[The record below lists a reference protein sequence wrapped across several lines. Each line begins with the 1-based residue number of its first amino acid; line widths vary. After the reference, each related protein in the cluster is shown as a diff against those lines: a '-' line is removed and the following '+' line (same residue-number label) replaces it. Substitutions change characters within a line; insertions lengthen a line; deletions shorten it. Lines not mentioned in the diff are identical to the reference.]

1 MAKVVN
7 ITDKLELEGN
17 PHLVIK
23 DEELEVNADA
33 ATMLKIMGKYA
44 EFDSEAATPKDILD
58 LYNLMFPV
66 ESQKKIEKLKLS
78 FTEPDNSS
86 HGSTETDHRRG
97 RHRGGTSDPYYD
109 LIEDYDLIVS
119 SFQSQ
124 YGLRLSREIHD
135 MPWTEFR
142 QLLIGLS
149 SDTALGRIISI
160 RSEDDKEI
168 LKSFTKE
175 QHRIRNDWQKKRA
188 KILAET
194 MTKEEMAD
202 AMDKFKDAF
211 LHMAGLG

>member
-1 MAKVVN
+1 M
-7 ITDKLELEGN
+7 
-17 PHLVIK
+17 
-23 DEELEVNADA
+23 
-33 ATMLKIMGKYA
+33 
-44 EFDSEAATPKDILD
+44 
-58 LYNLMFPV
+58 
-66 ESQKKIEKLKLS
+66 
-78 FTEPDNSS
+78 
-86 HGSTETDHRRG
+86 
-97 RHRGGTSDPYYD
+97 
-109 LIEDYDLIVS
+109 IEDYDLIVS

-175 QHRIRNDWQKKRA
+175 QHRIRNDWQRKRA

>member
-1 MAKVVN
+1 
-7 ITDKLELEGN
+7 
-17 PHLVIK
+17 
-23 DEELEVNADA
+23 
-33 ATMLKIMGKYA
+33 
-44 EFDSEAATPKDILD
+44 
-58 LYNLMFPV
+58 
-66 ESQKKIEKLKLS
+66 
-78 FTEPDNSS
+78 
-86 HGSTETDHRRG
+86 
-97 RHRGGTSDPYYD
+97 
-109 LIEDYDLIVS
+109 
-119 SFQSQ
+119 
-124 YGLRLSREIHD
+124 

-149 SDTALGRIISI
+149 SDTALGRIIYI

-175 QHRIRNDWQKKRA
+175 QHRIRNDWQRKRA